1 MDSRIFTIMFES
13 KLEEIIYDY
22 WITDRRKRE
31 RERRDREREREI
43 NMGIKTENKELQ
55 RRKIIY
61 LKRQFD
67 LNLIKFK

>member
-1 MDSRIFTIMFES
+1 MIIE
-13 KLEEIIYDY
+13 LPIEERQI
-22 WITDRRKRE
+22 DRQIE
-31 RERRDREREREI
+31 REREREREI

-61 LKRQFD
+61 LKRQFN